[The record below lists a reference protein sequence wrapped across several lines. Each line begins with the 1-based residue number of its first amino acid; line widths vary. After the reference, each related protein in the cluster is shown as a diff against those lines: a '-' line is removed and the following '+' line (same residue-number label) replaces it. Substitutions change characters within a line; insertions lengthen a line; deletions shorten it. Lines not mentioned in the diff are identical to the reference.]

1 MDQQQFESIL
11 DQCRDILVREMRTQP
26 MPACYKSSKPF
37 EHRVREVLHDLC
49 APFGV
54 DISLDDSGQTFPDIP
69 AGRFGVE
76 VKHTKA
82 DSWESIA
89 NSIRENQRV
98 GSVEVVYLLFG
109 KLGGVPDCRW
119 DLYEHCVVH
128 VRSTHDP
135 RFQVDMTGTKQPLFE
150 RMGIAYDDFRELDI
164 MDKMPYIRAYA
175 REIHPDGRL
184 WWLGSDS
191 EPEHSTSAEVRIYTH
206 LDGDEKDRLRA
217 EALALCP
224 QVFSGS
230 RSKYDD
236 AALFLITY
244 HGILLSNARD
254 LCSAGS
260 AAGVSKAD
268 GSDVPYVFRTL
279 ERIADRLLDAFSYL
293 DDALFD
299 EYWGEHVEKADRLGW
314 WLEKADAYAVTCAKN
329 KGYLPSDFISA
340 REAGA

>member
-184 WWLGSDS
+184 WWLG
-191 EPEHSTSAEVRIYTH
+191 E
-206 LDGDEKDRLRA
+206 RLRA
-217 EALALCP
+217 RAQHVRRGQDLHASRRRREGPPSRRGARALP
-224 QVFSGS
+224 
-230 RSKYDD
+230 
-236 AALFLITY
+236 
-244 HGILLSNARD
+244 
-254 LCSAGS
+254 
-260 AAGVSKAD
+260 AGVLWVAEQ
-268 GSDVPYVFRTL
+268 VR
-279 ERIADRLLDAFSYL
+279 
-293 DDALFD
+293 
-299 EYWGEHVEKADRLGW
+299 
-314 WLEKADAYAVTCAKN
+314 
-329 KGYLPSDFISA
+329 
-340 REAGA
+340 